1 MHRCHMAA
9 NFGGFVDEYHRKLLT
24 LYWLIALI
32 SLKDP
37 ISHALSFIA
46 NSSSC
51 IVLLSWL

>member
-24 LYWLIALI
+24 FSWLIALI